1 MNSTKYK
8 KMDKFVNEMN
18 QSVNI
23 VGDMSIYLF
32 SRFRNF
38 IGYLFITITT
48 VAISFIIAE
57 FIRSFQF
64 APIMGINV
72 YFIALVVSLI
82 LGFYIAF
89 YAEEAKIAT
98 IKGAIFSSGS
108 NRTWQAIATFTI
120 ILVLI
125 IINAKGVQKIADF
138 SLRYMDKELQEN
150 VVFKL
155 REKKMQNHATLASTT
170 VDLSIQNSALNALIK
185 TKEGYEK
192 AKYREIRSIEQALG
206 SYLVGRDPKIYRTY
220 IANKKLENSR
230 QIAKVEQ
237 RWSKKISNI
246 DQKILNAQDKLNRR
260 IDTTNRVHQNQMSQA
275 DKATEDL
282 ITYYKHESNNNKNI
296 INRYKNIGLII
307 AIGGEIIDGILA
319 FLLFMIVKS
328 NPNVNGTPQ
337 VQTNT
342 RKMMKMKSYTNDKSE
357 NSIDISTTDDESLN
371 EYKTFDFSQ
380 KEYQF
385 QGVEK
390 EELNDKL
397 LTKIKKV
404 SQVLAKEQNKFVKVG
419 RNRYLNHPSRREI
432 IKAFKDYNIIITPHQ
447 IGQYFMKME
456 GEIMFVNQ
464 KLGFVYTQVVEKSA
478 A

>member
-18 QSVNI
+18 QSINI

-48 VAISFIIAE
+48 VAIAFIVAE
-57 FIRSFQF
+57 FIRGFEF
-64 APIMGINV
+64 APIMGIDV
-72 YFIALVVSLI
+72 YFIALAVSLI

-108 NRTWQAIATFTI
+108 NRTWQAIAASAI

-125 IINAKGVQKIADF
+125 IINANGVQKIADF
-138 SLRYMDKELQEN
+138 SLRYMDSELQES

-155 REKKMQNHATLASTT
+155 REKKMLNHAALASTNRNT
-170 VDLSIQNSALNALIK
+170 EIQNSALNALIK
-185 TKEGYEK
+185 TKKSYER
-192 AKYREIRSIEQALG
+192 AKYTEIKFVEQALD
-206 SYLVGRDPKIYRTY
+206 SYISGRDPKVYRTY
-220 IANKKLENSR
+220 IANKKLESSKK
-230 QIAKVEQ
+230 IAKIEQ
-237 RWSKKISNI
+237 KWSKKISDI

-260 IDTTNRVHQNQMSQA
+260 IDVTNRVQQSQMSQA

-282 ITYYKHESNNNKNI
+282 IAYYKHESNNNKQI
-296 INRYKNIGLII
+296 INRYKNIGLIV
-307 AIGGEIIDGILA
+307 AIGGEIVDGILA

-337 VQTNT
+337 VQANT
-342 RKMMKMKSYTNDKSE
+342 RKMMKMKSYTSDKSE
-357 NSIDISTTDDESLN
+357 NSTNTTITDDAPLD

-380 KEYQF
+380 KEYPF
-385 QGVEK
+385 QK
-390 EELNDKL
+390 EELSDKL
-397 LTKIKKV
+397 FTKIKKV

-464 KLGFVYTQVVEKSA
+464 KLGFVYTQIVEKSA